1 MAGFRRMADMEMS
14 PEEKVEEM
22 MPSAIDTPRDYPIG
36 LTITLTDKELE
47 KLDCDDD
54 CEVGD
59 MIHLFAMA
67 EVTSVSK
74 IQRDGENSVRIQLQ
88 ITHLGI
94 EDEDA
99 ETEPDE
105 D

>member
-1 MAGFRRMADMEMS
+1 MAFRRMADMEMT
-14 PEEKVEEM
+14 PAEKVEDM
-22 MPSAIDTPRDYPIG
+22 MPSAIGTPRDYPVG

-47 KLDCDDD
+47 KLDCDDE

-67 EVTSVSK
+67 EVTGVNK
-74 IQRDGENSVRIQLQ
+74 TQRNGENSVRIELQ

-94 EDEDA
+94 EDEDE
-99 ETEPDE
+99 ETESDDE